1 MDSAVVPR
9 YSVVA
14 AVYNE
19 ADNVAVLCDRL
30 YPVLTSLAA
39 DSWEIVLVDDG
50 STDRSWPEIE
60 ALHRRQP
67 RIHGLK
73 FSRNFGHHVALTAGI
88 EAARGDRVVTM
99 DSDLQDRPEEIPV
112 LASRMDEGYDVVFA
126 VRGERQH
133 TAAKRATSQLFFW
146 LLNRLSDVPYP
157 ITGSVFRLMSRR
169 FVDELV
175 RLREHHR
182 FYTGLTAWLG
192 FAQTSVPVT
201 HGRRHAG
208 ETKYTVRKMLRL
220 ALDSITSFSA
230 KPLFYVLYLGGAISL
245 AALVFAAYT
254 VVRYFIT
261 GYSTQGWASLM
272 TAITFLNGLMLM
284 VLGIMGQYV
293 GRVFE
298 EVKSRPLYIVES
310 TTAGYEG
317 THERVPTGEVRFGD
331 LRV

>member
-1 MDSAVVPR
+1 MDPTHPQ

-19 ADNVAVLCDRL
+19 AENLPTLCARL
-30 YPVLTSLAA
+30 RTVLTGLAA

-50 STDRSWPEIE
+50 SNDQSWAEIGR
-60 ALHRRQP
+60 LHHEDPHVQ
-67 RIHGLK
+67 GLK
-73 FSRNFGHHVALTAGI
+73 FSRNFGHHVALAAGI
-88 EAARGDRVVTM
+88 EGARGARIVTM
-99 DSDLQDRPEEIPV
+99 DSDLQDRPEEIPALV
-112 LASRMDEGYDVVFA
+112 AKMGEGYDVVFA

-133 TAAKRATSQLFFW
+133 SAAKRLTSHSFFW

-157 ITGSVFRLMSRR
+157 ITGSVFRIMSRR
-169 FVDELV
+169 FVDELS

-182 FYTGLTAWLG
+182 FFTGLTAWLG
-192 FAQTSVPVT
+192 FAQTSVEVT

-208 ETKYTVRKMLRL
+208 ETKYTIGRMLRL

-230 KPLFYVLYLGGAISL
+230 KPLFYVVYLGGAISL
-245 AALVFAAYT
+245 TALLFALYI
-254 VVRYFIT
+254 VIRYFVT
-261 GYSTQGWASLM
+261 GYTTQGWASLM
-272 TAITFLNGLMLM
+272 TAVTFLNGLTLM

-298 EVKSRPLYIVES
+298 EVKNRPLYIVES
-310 TTAGYEG
+310 TTPGYEG
-317 THERVPTGEVRFGD
+317 RREGIPTGQVRLGD